1 MRPAGYILLVAVVSA
16 PLISA
21 SNGYLPVVGPK
32 PLIFGRPAVP
42 VALALAKLPALA
54 RETPL
59 ETSHGKNSGSVLLP
73 PPKGHEPAG
82 HQSGASTG
90 TNMLSA
96 ASGEPGLPGAGI
108 GPGDPAA
115 HPADPATGGAAGNPP
130 LSPLVPGFG
139 IRLPSESSLPLLSP
153 QMLVPFFMAPGVT
166 NRTGIIAPIQFTPAQ
181 PAPAASSTATYEQN

>member
-42 VALALAKLPALA
+42 VALALARLPTLA

-73 PPKGHEPAG
+73 PPRGHEPAG
-82 HQSGASTG
+82 HPPDASSG
-90 TNMLSA
+90 TNTLSA
-96 ASGEPGLPGAGI
+96 ASGEAATPGAGVV
-108 GPGDPAA
+108 PGDPTA
-115 HPADPATGGAAGNPP
+115 HPADPATGGAAGNTP
-130 LSPLVPGFG
+130 LSPLPPGFG
-139 IRLPSESSLPLLSP
+139 VRSPSESLLPLLSP